1 MSYDLIVRGGRIVD
15 GTGLPSYVGD
25 VAICDGRIVDVGRIV
40 GPAARVLDADGLVVA
55 PGFIDHHTHFDAQ
68 LLWDPLG
75 SSSCWH
81 GVTTVVTGNCSL
93 SLAPCKP
100 EDRDGLVGCFVRVE
114 AISRRALEAGV
125 DWEWISFGDYL
136 DRLQRRAGINV
147 AGLVGHSAIRQYV
160 MGDESSDRP
169 ATAEEVERM
178 RQVLRESLEAG
189 AVGFSM
195 NQSKHHF
202 REDGRPI
209 PSAVAPHDELIA
221 LAGTLG
227 EINAGLLQV
236 NGGSMGV
243 EVDPRDAYDFLKALA
258 RASGRP
264 VVFNTISQRY
274 QAPESW
280 QQALALAE
288 EALAEGY
295 RIHGTGSATPI
306 TFSFTLLNAQ
316 VMFDHMPAWHDLMFA
331 PKDERIAAFR
341 NPDLRPA
348 FRFDAAEDTTPRNFH
363 KRWELVEIIQV
374 RRPEHK
380 RWEGKAVADLAAAQG
395 KHPVDAF
402 LDLALAED
410 LETQFK
416 TVMVNG
422 DQPSVARILSHP
434 GVIVGTSDAGA
445 HTAFLADYGYCT
457 EFLGPW
463 VRDRGLMSLEEAVKK
478 LTLVPASLYGLHD
491 RGQIHPGFAAD
502 LVLFDP
508 ATIGPGE
515 PELVHDYPAGEA
527 RLVQPAQG
535 VYATVVNG
543 EVLTQEGRHTGAL
556 PGRVLRNAAADR
568 TVGVTGR

>member
-15 GTGLPSYVGD
+15 GTGLPAYAGD
-25 VAICDGRIVDVGRIV
+25 IAIGDGRIVEIGRIR
-40 GPAARVLDADGLVVA
+40 GPAARVMDADGLVVA

-93 SLAPCKP
+93 SLAPCKS

-114 AISRRALEAGV
+114 AISRRALDAGV
-125 DWEWISFGDYL
+125 DWEWTSFGEYL

-147 AGLVGHSAIRQYV
+147 ACLVGHSAIRQYV
-160 MGDESSDRP
+160 MGDEASDRP
-169 ATAEEVERM
+169 ATADEIERM
-178 RQVLRESLEAG
+178 RRLLRESLEAG
-189 AVGFSM
+189 AIGFSM

-209 PSAVAPHDELIA
+209 PSAVAPHHELVA
-221 LAGTLG
+221 LAETLG
-227 EINAGLLQV
+227 EVNAGLLQV

-243 EVDPRDAYDFLKALA
+243 EVEPRDAYAFLKTLA

-274 QAPESW
+274 QAPEAW
-280 QQALALAE
+280 PEALRLAE

-331 PKDERIAAFR
+331 PKEERIAAFR
-341 NPDLRPA
+341 DPDRRPA
-348 FRFDAAEDTTPRNFH
+348 LRFEATEDPTPRNFH
-363 KRWELVEIIQV
+363 KRWELVEILQT
-374 RRPEHK
+374 RRPEN
-380 RWEGKAVADLAAAQG
+380 RVWGKQTVADLAAAQG

-402 LDLALAED
+402 LDLALSED
-410 LETQFK
+410 LESQFK

-422 DQPSVARILSHP
+422 DQPSVAQILSHP

-463 VRDRGLMSLEEAVKK
+463 VRDRGLMGLEEAVKK

-491 RGQIHPGFAAD
+491 RGQIRPGFAAD

-527 RLVQPAQG
+527 RLVQPAHG
-535 VYATVVNG
+535 VQATIVNG
-543 EVLTQEGRHTGAL
+543 QLFTEAGRPTGAL
-556 PGRVLRNAAADR
+556 PGRVLRNARSR
-568 TVGVTGR
+568 TAVSA